1 MQVAFRVAVVVC
13 ITAGLGLAAA
23 SRPLAAWLCRLILRV
38 DESWIPVV
46 RNLVALV
53 GVSLAS
59 IGAVL
64 LVAFSIG

>member
-1 MQVAFRVAVVVC
+1 MAFLVAVTVC
-13 ITAGLGLAAA
+13 IAAGLALAAA
-23 SRPLAAWLCRLILRV
+23 SYPLAAWLCRLSARV

-46 RNLVALV
+46 RILLAYS

-64 LVAFSIG
+64 LVASAIG